1 MEVKKSIEHLEEQY
15 PALAE
20 KKRSYSH
27 LFFHLIKYRIFYTQ
41 LFLKFSFLFQLSM
54 MVVEECL

>member
-1 MEVKKSIEHLEEQY
+1 MEVKKTLELLEEQY

-27 LFFHLIKYRIFYTQ
+27 LFFYLIKYRIFYTTV
-41 LFLKFSFLFQLSM
+41 FKI
-54 MVVEECL
+54 